1 MEIIRVWEDV
11 RPRRRQRLVCSYLGF
26 AMVVIKL
33 LSDILTVDV
42 TVCSGAYICVR
53 GQEQV
58 VLVLC
63 PYRVHSRV
71 CFRGYR
77 SPATGVSVGVIRRE
91 TRDGFTKLCVVDNFD
106 NLTALAAEITRC
118 SVSGNTRS
126 RMN

>member
-71 CFRGYR
+71 CFEV
-77 SPATGVSVGVIRRE
+77 TGRQLQEFQSESSVGKRE
-91 TRDGFTKLCVVDNFD
+91 TALRNFAW
-106 NLTALAAEITRC
+106 LIT
-118 SVSGNTRS
+118 STI
-126 RMN
+126 